1 MKKVFLWLIIVS
13 MIAVFSLAGCKAE
26 VAEEVTEEGVVEEPV
41 EEVVEEEEDEKMLK
55 DLDRQIIVINR
66 NIKEK
71 NDYKNYMIDVNYP
84 EIEGLNDIKE
94 QEIINNKIKNIVD
107 VEINDFKNCEH
118 FIKLDSEEY
127 LELKEDNG
135 LLAVEGFKE
144 INYNTF
150 LLSNNIISLLFTID
164 TYYPGAAHHMT
175 RTLPFNY
182 NIVNGSNIM
191 LEDLFKSDF
200 DYLNFVSDYCV
211 KDLREQPIYTWE
223 DIAENG
229 ASPDENNFRS
239 FILKEESLI
248 IFFDPYQ
255 VAGFSYGIIEVRIP
269 YSKFKNNFNP
279 EGPISLIII
288 LS

>member
-1 MKKVFLWLIIVS
+1 MKKPLLWILIVS

-118 FIKLDSEEY
+118 LIKLDSEEY
-127 LELKEDNG
+127 LELKEDN
-135 LLAVEGFKE
+135 LAVEGFKE

-175 RTLPFNY
+175 RTLSFNY

-211 KDLREQPIYTWE
+211 KDLREQPIYAWE

-229 ASPDENNFRS
+229 ASPDENNFKS

-255 VAGFSYGIIEVRIP
+255 VAGFSVGIIEVRIP